1 MLNTETEALVIEE
14 RVQEITEEMRED
26 DEQVTC
32 FLKLAGIMSQK
43 QIVLNGFRIY
53 AQKTIR
59 FMLSVDGLG
68 REMQELD
75 EIGFVGQNQ
84 IMNSL

>member
-1 MLNTETEALVIEE
+1 
-14 RVQEITEEMRED
+14 
-26 DEQVTC
+26 
-32 FLKLAGIMSQK
+32 MSQK

-75 EIGFVGQNQ
+75 EIGLVG
-84 IMNSL
+84 